1 MEGAAVGSV
10 LATALANV
18 TMTGITAEIVG
29 VLPIV
34 LPVAISCI
42 AIRKGIGFLM
52 GTLRGA

>member
-1 MEGAAVGSV
+1 MEGAATSV
-10 LATALANV
+10 LAGALSGV
-18 TMTGITAEIVG
+18 TMTGITAEIIG

-34 LPVAISCI
+34 LPVAISCL